1 MLLVNQKELFEI
13 NSTNNEFYKKNKEL
27 KLNLS
32 SIAKGYG
39 IDQIGKKLETLGL
52 RNYLINIGGDL
63 LAKGKNKNQERMD
76 NRN

>member
-1 MLLVNQKELFEI
+1 M
-13 NSTNNEFYKKNKEL
+13 

-63 LAKGKNKNQERMD
+63 LAKGKNKNKKEWIIGIE
-76 NRN
+76 NPNLKEKLVKEL